1 MQNRLTIVAVPIGT
15 VVDFST
21 NSRRVPPSAMSVTGL
36 IFSRYVGLPNMELYF
51 SVQYPSP
58 SIFIREHEH
67 RQSEREYHNNNHG
80 DPEPQHKPNYAGIK
94 T

>member
-15 VVDFST
+15 VVDFFDKQSQ
-21 NSRRVPPSAMSVTGL
+21 SATECNVGHRSDFLPICRASEYGI
-36 IFSRYVGLPNMELYF
+36 IFLCPVSLTF
-51 SVQYPSP
+51 D
-58 SIFIREHEH
+58 FIREHEH